1 MIYRVKFV
9 VALVSSVMLFWSG
22 MALAVEGV
30 TKDKIKIG
38 VYGFLTGAG
47 SAYGLA
53 GRDGLLI
60 ALDEINNA
68 GGVHG
73 RKLEIIFEDDFSTPA
88 GSIAAVKKLLVKEKV
103 FALVAMGGSNPF
115 VASIP
120 YLVEAK
126 IPVVGMMPSSP
137 KMCKPFN
144 KYIFRATCTNDQLG
158 GYAMADFAMQ
168 FLKPKTVAVCN
179 QSDEYG
185 RMGASYVI
193 IRLRDKWNVKPL
205 IQVEYDRAATDVSS
219 QILKLKELNP
229 EVTFVFAYTKL
240 GGMTARQAHELGLK
254 TQFVGST
261 AAGSYLPFL
270 EIAGEGGS
278 GFISASILP
287 VLIESDDPGMA
298 EFLKK
303 LEKKF
308 PSRIGNIQG
317 AEPYG
322 YHGLKVFAEGLKLA
336 GKDLTREK
344 FIQGLEK
351 IKNFKTPV
359 YYPTTFSPTLHD
371 GVNMVKFLMIL
382 KNQKRIL
389 LEPNIGGT
397 QLMKEV
403 LESKE

>member
-1 MIYRVKFV
+1 MAKFILGGLLCISLL
-9 VALVSSVMLFWSG
+9 ASG
-22 MALAVEGV
+22 AAWAVEGV
-30 TKDKIKIG
+30 TTDKIKIG
-38 VYGFLTGAG
+38 FFGFLTGPG

-53 GRDGLLI
+53 GRDGLLV
-60 ALDEINNA
+60 ALDEINAA

-73 RKLEIIFEDDFSTPA
+73 RKLEIVMEDDFSTPA
-88 GSIAAVKKLLVKEKV
+88 GSIAAVKKLIAKDKV

-115 VASIP
+115 VATLP
-120 YLVEAK
+120 YLIEAK

-137 KMCKPFN
+137 KMCKPFS
-144 KYIFRATCTNDQLG
+144 KYIFRATCTNDQLV
-158 GYAMADFAMQ
+158 GYAMADFAMEH
-168 FLKPKTVAVCN
+168 LKPKTVAICN

-185 RMGASYVI
+185 KMGSSYVI
-193 IRLRDKWNVKPL
+193 TRLRDKWKLKPI

-219 QILKLKELNP
+219 QVLKLKEHNP

-270 EIAGEGGS
+270 EIAGEGGV
-278 GFISASILP
+278 GFTSASILP
-287 VLIESDDPGMA
+287 VLIESDNPGMVD
-298 EFLKK
+298 FLKK
-303 LEKKF
+303 LEKKS
-308 PSRIGNIQG
+308 PGRLSNIQG

-336 GKDLTREK
+336 GKDLTRDK

-351 IKNFKTPV
+351 VKNFKTPV
-359 YYPTTFSPTLHD
+359 YYQTTFSPTMHD
-371 GVNMVKFLMIL
+371 GVNIIKFLVIL

-389 LEPNIGGT
+389 LDPVIGGT
-397 QLMKEV
+397 DLMKEV
-403 LESKE
+403 LESKD

>member
-1 MIYRVKFV
+1 MM
-9 VALVSSVMLFWSG
+9 S
-22 MALAVEGV
+22 MAKLILAGLLCISLLGPGAAWAVEGV

-38 VYGFLTGAG
+38 LYGFLTGAG
-47 SAYGLA
+47 SDYGLA
-53 GRDGLLI
+53 GRDGLLV
-60 ALDEINNA
+60 ALDEINAA

-73 RKLEIIFEDDFSTPA
+73 RKLEVILEDDFSTPA
-88 GSIAAVKKLLVKEKV
+88 GAIAAVKKLIAKERV

-115 VASIP
+115 VATLP
-120 YLVEAK
+120 HLEEAK

-137 KMCKPFN
+137 KMCKPFSR
-144 KYIFRATCTNDQLG
+144 YIFRATCTNDQLV
-158 GYAMADFAMQ
+158 GYAMADFAMGY
-168 FLKPKTVAVCN
+168 LKPKTVAVCN

-185 RMGASYVI
+185 RMGSSYVI
-193 IRLRDKWNVKPL
+193 ARLRDKWNVKPI

-254 TQFVGST
+254 TQFIGST

-270 EIAGEGGS
+270 QIAGEGGV

-287 VLIESDDPGMA
+287 VLIESDDPGMVD
-298 EFLKK
+298 FLKR
-303 LEKKF
+303 LEKKS
-308 PSRIGNIQG
+308 PGRLSNIQG

-322 YHGLKVFAEGLKLA
+322 YHGLKVFAEGLRLA
-336 GKDLTREK
+336 GKDLTRDK

-351 IKNFKTPV
+351 VKNFKTPV

-371 GVNMVKFLMIL
+371 GVNMVKFLGVL

-389 LEPNIGGT
+389 LDPIVGGT
-397 QLMKEV
+397 ELMKEV
-403 LESKE
+403 LESKD